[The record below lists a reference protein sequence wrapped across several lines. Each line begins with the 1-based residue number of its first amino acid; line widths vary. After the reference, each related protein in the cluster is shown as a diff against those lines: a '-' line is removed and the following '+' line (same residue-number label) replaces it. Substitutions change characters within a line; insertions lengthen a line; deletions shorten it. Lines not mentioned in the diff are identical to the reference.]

1 MILTNLYLR
10 VMMNFTSCILNKTIE
25 IRVIKKIR
33 NRHTYLRIKS
43 INLLEISSHI
53 FFTISDAKKL
63 IERKRSW
70 IEHHLI
76 SFERK
81 KKESDKYRYLGELYD
96 LNLSSKEL
104 DEFYRKKAKELIPKL
119 VEKYSLNMSLY
130 STSVKFRKNKNT
142 WGSCNYKNGLN
153 FNILLLKYPIEI
165 IEYVVIHELAHIR
178 HKNHSKEFWNLVEV
192 YCPDYK
198 KRMKLFKTFL

>member
-1 MILTNLYLR
+1 
-10 VMMNFTSCILNKTIE
+10 MNFTSCILNKTIE